1 MNNSNLNKQRL
12 GNKEHSTPNSL
23 TKRKLQE
30 KTMAEASYSILRQV
44 QKLPNYE
51 LFNIVTYLS
60 EKS

>member
-1 MNNSNLNKQRL
+1 
-12 GNKEHSTPNSL
+12 
-23 TKRKLQE
+23 
-30 KTMAEASYSILRQV
+30 MAEASYSILRQV